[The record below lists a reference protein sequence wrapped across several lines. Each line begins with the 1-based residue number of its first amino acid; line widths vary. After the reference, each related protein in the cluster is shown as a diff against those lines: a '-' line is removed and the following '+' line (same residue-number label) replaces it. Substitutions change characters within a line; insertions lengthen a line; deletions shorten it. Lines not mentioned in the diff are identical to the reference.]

1 MAAATFPVQQ
11 QRLVTLKE
19 FFVLFPAMT
28 AVTAAVAS
36 IGLAS
41 LSHGIGGCELAGYSQ
56 DDFLGCYA
64 FFATKLILPITVVAG
79 CASAYALT
87 QLHLRDE

>member
-1 MAAATFPVQQ
+1 MSATFPIQQ
-11 QRLVTLKE
+11 QLSVTLKE

-28 AVTAAVAS
+28 AVAAAVAS

-41 LSHGIGGCELAGYSQ
+41 LGHGIGGGELAGYSQ
-56 DDFLGCYA
+56 DDFLDCYA
-64 FFATKLILPITVVAG
+64 FFATKLILSIIVVAG
-79 CASAYALT
+79 CAPAYALT